1 MRTECTIPTYAL
13 TKSNIEIVICRA
25 RKTKD
30 MPRISS
36 QLTWL
41 NLFGRLL
48 QNLLFT
54 STILYFIFYCR
65 LLSDTVC
72 CCPHKILSCSQ
83 YSPYCVAECPCRRF
97 SLFSAI
103 AVCATPSAN
112 ALVGAWHHFGWSYYW
127 TVRARELRPV
137 RLLLSSSDGRGYWGK
152 RPDKC
157 AWHPSRVATSLKIS
171 HYTHTYVLV

>member
-48 QNLLFT
+48 QTLLFT
-54 STILYFIFYCR
+54 FTVLYFIFYGR

-72 CCPHKILSCSQ
+72 CCLHKILSFSQ

-112 ALVGAWHHFGWSYYW
+112 ALVGAWHHFGLILIQGA
-127 TVRARELRPV
+127 RACRLSTRTAASRQLRRSRSPEE
-137 RLLLSSSDGRGYWGK
+137 SD
-152 RPDKC
+152 
-157 AWHPSRVATSLKIS
+157 LIS
-171 HYTHTYVLV
+171 VLGIQAVSKPR